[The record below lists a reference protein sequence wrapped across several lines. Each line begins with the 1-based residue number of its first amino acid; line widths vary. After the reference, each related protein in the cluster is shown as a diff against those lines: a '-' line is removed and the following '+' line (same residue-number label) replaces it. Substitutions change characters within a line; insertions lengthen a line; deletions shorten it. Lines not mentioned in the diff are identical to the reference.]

1 MKLKC
6 KINEKIYDIVQGCS
20 FTDNYEETLDSG
32 TIILSQ
38 IPKIEDLDPYD
49 DVFIWDS
56 EKFDFDG
63 FQNYEIIIHPAAT
76 NENDYKN
83 DFQVHDNQDTTFE
96 IYVNANTISQ
106 IIETISNEN
115 SKKETKIN
123 FYTIIGNSPLIPE
136 IVGLPIS
143 MSFSAS
149 VIDGKLTL
157 KNETYPNGTVTLS
170 NTDLTVETT
179 FFVPKEII
187 FSMDKGGGYYCY
199 SQIIETE
206 GPDQNYMSELGFD
219 KFYIKEVIPE
229 SKIKKYKKT
238 IYNGFYKHMLID
250 QFSYEMLNTVDFK
263 TGKGVHDIEP
273 LYNYTIQL
281 FSEIKAMEKII
292 LPNISVTQSLNVNK
306 KKTIYQY
313 ICDFLEMY
321 SPKIKV
327 VDDAKNKTWKYEQK
341 YHIGEEMKEI
351 FDYNYPQDFTLNT
364 PTLRE
369 LITTLMKTKNMIP
382 YVTDNLVYGLDITQ
396 RTGEF
401 NLNLGDINF
410 ITGSKTSDNYAN
422 TLRTEYQQALSSKST
437 CRSVEYVGLRNSSE
451 SLMTLDNMRLELS
464 YPIYKINSV
473 KLCYF
478 NKAEISDIERPES
491 TKNYGYNLIEQDIT
505 PLILLDSIRNMLP
518 DDWES
523 VDEELYDLQSLD
535 QLSKLKFCTIGYSQ
549 GSNYIS
555 GWGQRY
561 TYFQKVFLKWYEPQK
576 TVIENILAAVQSI
589 HPQGN
594 VVSIEE
600 IYKNFNENMIL
611 LRNNEH
617 ISPFS
622 AKSEN
627 FAEGILTRLF
637 QSASQSSMP
646 LFFKSLLFKVDYEAY
661 YNGTIVHSKAQD
673 NKDDICSTDNQAS
686 SLALLEEDG
695 LAKIE
700 KLNRFGNVGYQIMG
714 RYTNK
719 FYNYDYIQP
728 LGSVLNIHSDND
740 IVIYSREYSIWDNE
754 IVVRYSGMKDHV
766 LKNFYTSVFAKYR
779 LYNVMGTDESVQRNE
794 NIYTLTLLSKDEQY
808 YESEIQQYY
817 STSMLDYINRT
828 VVAAFEPNVYITEDK
843 EELVVNKNS
852 ELNICY
858 IEINGAKYACD
869 FFRVVSGHTL
879 SFNFKMFDN
888 ASMGVY
894 ISVPSP
900 FSELKSEDV
909 GKFFDW
915 QVTNDYT
922 GSKQQWYMTVDDE
935 ETGFTK
941 DMTFCVGTVDYGERF
956 NNDIKI
962 VGENDTIKKTIK
974 DKYENSIFTMPK
986 VNYSSEQ
993 PFVKISKR
1001 INKDNKETINM
1012 TIENELLSKNDDII
1026 VSNYLLHLSNIDNH
1040 KYIKNDDKDLSYYN
1054 NYLAQ
1059 EYNISSLIYAL
1070 DSSQKHSYYSVIE
1083 ISKEIYKKGFIKGR
1097 KLSGKIGNINQAVSV
1112 TGGSYNYVRI
1122 AGWEFAF
1129 EAIDEVT
1136 DDYFDVSGSQT
1147 VYMRDNA
1154 SSNYYY
1160 RTTKE
1165 VIRFRKTSTLGSTGR
1180 NEYGIEDYYGSQ
1192 SGYYHC
1198 HQKNIYG
1205 YETFL
1210 YYGRRIKVGNLITTG
1225 WEVGSGH
1232 YHFLQD
1238 DQCST
1243 SPFTLLRNEGTMEF
1257 NTFNRPPDSPRT
1269 SSMLLKPGKDSGLV
1283 KDQTV
1288 IKTMFIRLSDSN
1300 MSKTIEYEEYKQ
1312 NEITMSD
1319 LKVSDI
1325 IKFKQDP
1332 EKDNP
1337 YIYIDLS
1344 NINNLDNIKS
1354 VQYWYWDTNT
1364 SSYHF
1369 VFGVN
1374 ITDEDKIKKYIK
1386 VYISVLTKKDTR
1398 VYDKKHNVVGNSLN
1412 YVKSTKKFGKEQ
1424 YYE

>member
-38 IPKIEDLDPYD
+38 IPKIENLDPYD

-63 FQNYEIIIHPAAT
+63 FENYEIIQ
-76 NENDYKN
+76 ENDYKN
-83 DFQVHDNQDTTFE
+83 DFQVYDYQGNNKFK
-96 IYVNANTISQ
+96 IYVNSNTISQ

-143 MSFSAS
+143 MSFNAS
-149 VIDGKLTL
+149 VVDGKLTL
-157 KNETYPNGTVTLS
+157 KNKTYPNGTVTLS
-170 NTDLTVETT
+170 STDLTVETT
-179 FFVPKEII
+179 FFVPKEIV
-187 FSMDKGGGYYCY
+187 FSMPEGGGDYYY

-219 KFYIKEVIPE
+219 KFYTPE
-229 SKIKKYKKT
+229 IRKYKKT

-250 QFSYEMLNTVDFK
+250 QFSYEMLNMVDFN
-263 TGKGVHDIEP
+263 TDNGVNNIPP

-306 KKTIYQY
+306 KKTIYRY

-327 VDDAKNKTWKYEQK
+327 VDNKDEKTWKYEQK
-341 YHIGEEMKEI
+341 YHIAKEMEEI
-351 FDYNYPQDFTLNT
+351 FNHNYPQDFTLNT
-364 PTLRE
+364 PSLRE

-382 YVTDNLVYGLDITQ
+382 YVTDNVVYGLDITQ

-451 SLMTLDNMRLELS
+451 PLMTLDNMRLELS

-478 NKAEISDIERPES
+478 NKAEVSNVGTPYVVR
-491 TKNYGYNLIEQDIT
+491 NYGYNLIEQDIT

-523 VDEELYDLQSLD
+523 VNEDLYNLQSLE

-561 TYFQKVFLKWYEPQK
+561 TYFQKVFLKWYEPQR

-589 HPQGN
+589 YPQGN

-600 IYKNFNENMIL
+600 IYKNFKENMIL

-646 LFFKSLLFKVDYEAY
+646 LFFKSFLFKVDYEAY
-661 YNGTIVHSKAQD
+661 YNGAIVHSKAQD

-728 LGSVLNIHSDND
+728 LGSVLNIYSDND

-779 LYNVMGTDESVQRNE
+779 LYNVMGTNESVQRNE

-828 VVAAFEPNVYITEDK
+828 IIAAFEPNVYITEDK
-843 EELVVNKNS
+843 EAIVVNQNA

-858 IEINGAKYACD
+858 IEINGTKYACD

-888 ASMGVY
+888 ASMGAY

-900 FSELKSEDV
+900 FSKLEDENV
-909 GKFFDW
+909 DDFFDW

-941 DMTFCVGTVDYGERF
+941 DMIFCVGTVDYGEMF
-956 NNDIKI
+956 NNDIKL
-962 VGENDTIKKTIK
+962 VGEYIDKPKETIKS
-974 DKYENSIFTMPK
+974 KYENSIFTMPK

-1001 INKDNKETINM
+1001 INKDNKEIINM
-1012 TIENELLSKNDDII
+1012 TVENELLSKNDDII

-1040 KYIKNDDKDLSYYN
+1040 RYIKNDDKDLPN

-1059 EYNISSLIYAL
+1059 EHTISSLIYAL
-1070 DSSQKHSYYSVIE
+1070 DDSQNHSYYSVIE
-1083 ISKEIYKKGFIKGR
+1083 ISQKMYKKGFIKGR
-1097 KLSGKIGNINQAVSV
+1097 KLSGKIGNIGKSRPVALYDNVMIS
-1112 TGGSYNYVRI
+1112 
-1122 AGWEFAF
+1122 GWEFVF
-1129 EAIDEVT
+1129 EEIYEVT
-1136 DDYFDVSGSQT
+1136 KDYFDVKGLQT

-1160 RTTKE
+1160 KTTE
-1165 VIRFRKTSTLGSTGR
+1165 EIIRFRKTTTLGSTGY
-1180 NEYGIEDYYGSQ
+1180 NEYGIKDYYGSND
-1192 SGYYHC
+1192 GNYHY
-1198 HQKNIYG
+1198 HQLNVYG

-1210 YYGRRIKVGNLITTG
+1210 YYGRRITVGDLTTTG
-1225 WEVGSGH
+1225 WTSGSGGP
-1232 YHFLQD
+1232 YHFLRD
-1238 DQCST
+1238 DECFT
-1243 SPFTLLRNEGTMEF
+1243 SPFTLLRDEITMEF
-1257 NTFNRPPDSPRT
+1257 NTFNDPLGETPKT
-1269 SSMLLKPGKDSGLV
+1269 SSMLLKSGKDSGLE
-1283 KDQTV
+1283 KEQTI
-1288 IKTMFIRLSDSN
+1288 IKTMFVRLSDSN

-1312 NEITMSD
+1312 NEIAMSD
-1319 LKVSDI
+1319 LKISDI
-1325 IKFKQDP
+1325 IKFEQDT
-1332 EKDNP
+1332 EKNNP
-1337 YIYIDLS
+1337 YLYIDLS
-1344 NINNLDNIKS
+1344 KIDNLDNIKS

-1374 ITDEDKIKKYIK
+1374 ITDEDKVKKYIK

>member
-6 KINEKIYDIVQGCS
+6 KINGKIYDIVQGCS

-38 IPKIEDLDPYD
+38 IPKIENLDPYD

-63 FQNYEIIIHPAAT
+63 FENYGI
-76 NENDYKN
+76 
-83 DFQVHDNQDTTFE
+83 Q
-96 IYVNANTISQ
+96 
-106 IIETISNEN
+106 
-115 SKKETKIN
+115 
-123 FYTIIGNSPLIPE
+123 G
-136 IVGLPIS
+136 
-143 MSFSAS
+143 
-149 VIDGKLTL
+149 
-157 KNETYPNGTVTLS
+157 
-170 NTDLTVETT
+170 
-179 FFVPKEII
+179 
-187 FSMDKGGGYYCY
+187 
-199 SQIIETE
+199 
-206 GPDQNYMSELGFD
+206 
-219 KFYIKEVIPE
+219 
-229 SKIKKYKKT
+229 YKKT

-250 QFSYEMLNTVDFK
+250 QFSYEMLNMVDFN
-263 TGKGVHDIEP
+263 TGNGVNNIPP

-306 KKTIYQY
+306 KKTIYRY

-327 VDDAKNKTWKYEQK
+327 VDNQDEKTWKYEQK
-341 YHIGEEMKEI
+341 YHIAKEMEEI
-351 FDYNYPQDFTLNT
+351 FNYNYPQDFTLNT
-364 PTLRE
+364 PSLRE

-382 YVTDNLVYGLDITQ
+382 YVTDNVVYGLDITQ

-437 CRSVEYVGLRNSSE
+437 CRSVEYVGFRNSSE
-451 SLMTLDNMRLELS
+451 PLMTLDNMRLELS

-478 NKAEISDIERPES
+478 NKAEISNTDTPFNATE
-491 TKNYGYNLIEQDIT
+491 YGYNLIEQDIT
-505 PLILLDSIRNMLP
+505 PLILLDNIRNMLP

-523 VDEELYDLQSLD
+523 VSKELEDLHSLE
-535 QLSKLKFCTIGYSQ
+535 QLSKVKFCTIGYSQ

-555 GWGQRY
+555 GWGHRY
-561 TYFQKVFLKWYEPQK
+561 TYFQKALFKWYEPQK
-576 TVIENILAAVQSI
+576 TIIENILQALQNI
-589 HPQGN
+589 YPQGN

-600 IYKNFNENMIL
+600 IYKNFNTNQIL
-611 LRNNEH
+611 LRNNRH

-637 QSASQSSMP
+637 QSGKNGQSIP

-661 YNGTIVHSKAQD
+661 YNGAIIHSKAQD
-673 NKDDICSTDNQAS
+673 NKDDICSTDNQSS

-817 STSMLDYINRT
+817 SDNSMIDYVRRT
-828 VVAAFEPNVYITEDK
+828 VIASLEPNVEIKSDTEA
-843 EELVVNKNS
+843 LVINKNL

-858 IEINGAKYACD
+858 IEINNAKYACD
-869 FFRVVSGHTL
+869 FLRVVSGHTL

-900 FSELKSEDV
+900 FSQLEDENLD
-909 GKFFDW
+909 KFYNW

-922 GSKQQWYMTVDDE
+922 GSKQQWYMTVDDKD
-935 ETGFTK
+935 TGFTEN
-941 DMTFCVGTVDYGERF
+941 MTFCVGTVNYDEIF

-962 VGENDTIKKTIK
+962 VAQVDKPEKIIK
-974 DKYENSIFTMPK
+974 DKYERNIFKMPK
-986 VNYSSEQ
+986 VNYPNER
-993 PFVKISKR
+993 PFVKISKK

-1012 TIENELLSKNDDII
+1012 TVENELLSKSDDVM
-1026 VSNYLLHLSNIDNH
+1026 VSDYLLHLSNIDNH
-1040 KYIKNDDKDLSYYN
+1040 KYMKNDDRYLSYYSD
-1054 NYLAQ
+1054 YLAK
-1059 EYNISSLIYAL
+1059 EYTISTLIYQSETRL
-1070 DSSQKHSYYSVIE
+1070 RSYYSVIE
-1083 ISKEIYKKGFIKGR
+1083 ISQEMYAKGFVKGR
-1097 KLSGKIGNINQAVSV
+1097 KLSGKIGNITEKGTNTTYNSV
-1112 TGGSYNYVRI
+1112 MITE
-1122 AGWEFAF
+1122 WQFEFK
-1129 EAIDEVT
+1129 EIVEVT
-1136 DDYFDVSGSQT
+1136 NDYFDVLGSQT
-1147 VYMRDNA
+1147 VYMRNDSN
-1154 SSNYYY
+1154 SSFFHK
-1160 RTTKE
+1160 TTDE
-1165 VIRFRKTSTLGSTGR
+1165 TIRFRKTSTLRSTGS
-1180 NEYGIEDYYGSQ
+1180 NEYGISDYYGL
-1192 SGYYHC
+1192 SGGYTSLHL
-1198 HQKNIYG
+1198 QNIYG
-1205 YETFL
+1205 HETFL
-1210 YYGRRIKVGNLITTG
+1210 YYGRRITVGKDLVTTG
-1225 WEVGSGH
+1225 WIEGSGGPRH
-1232 YHFLQD
+1232 YID
-1238 DQCST
+1238 DKLAWT
-1243 SPFTLLRNEGTMEF
+1243 NNPFILLRNEGTMEF
-1257 NTFNRPPDSPRT
+1257 NEFNNPSGETPRT
-1269 SSMLLKPGKDSGLV
+1269 SLMVLKSGKESGLE
-1283 KDQTV
+1283 KDQV
-1288 IKTMFIRLSDSN
+1288 FIKTMFIRLSDSN

-1312 NEITMSD
+1312 DEISMSD

-1325 IKFKQDP
+1325 IKFEQDP
-1332 EKDNP
+1332 VKENP

-1344 NINNLDNIKS
+1344 KISNLDNIKS

-1374 ITDEDKIKKYIK
+1374 ITDEDKAKKYIK
-1386 VYISVLTKKDTR
+1386 VYISVLTRKDTR
-1398 VYDKKHNVVGNSLN
+1398 VYDKKHNIVGNSLN
-1412 YVKSTKKFGKEQ
+1412 YAKSTKKFGKGQ